1 MKFEF
6 NKIAEIIQQVCKDH
20 GVKIPTPSE
29 LHLEAIFGEDVANN
43 RPYHLV
49 CDEVNSELH
58 TAGVTTLVY
67 ADGTEAPFE
76 FRATAIPQE
85 APQACN
91 SCTRVQIDTQAEK
104 FAEVYKM
111 YTGETFVKGV
121 SKIAPHYAG
130 FFMKKGVT
138 RAYFNTYL

>member
-6 NKIAEIIQQVCKDH
+6 NKIAEIIQQVCKDR

-29 LHLEAIFGEDVANN
+29 LHLEAIFGEDAAPNN

-49 CDEVNSELH
+49 CDEVNAELH
-58 TAGVTTLVY
+58 AAGVTTLVY

-76 FRATAIPQE
+76 FRATTAPQE
-85 APQACN
+85 VATPV
-91 SCTRVQIDTQAEK
+91 SVVVQIDTQAEK

-111 YTGETFVKGV
+111 YTGETFIKGV

-130 FFMKKGVT
+130 FFMKKGIT
-138 RAYFNTYL
+138 REYFNKYL

>member
-6 NKIAEIIQQVCKDH
+6 NKIAEIIQQVCKDR
-20 GVKIPTPSE
+20 GVKIPTPSA

-43 RPYHLV
+43 RTYHLV

-58 TAGVTTLVY
+58 ASGVTTLVY

-76 FRATAIPQE
+76 FRATAVPQE
-85 APQACN
+85 VATPAP
-91 SCTRVQIDTQAEK
+91 VEQIDTQAEK

-111 YTGETFVKGV
+111 YTGEVFVKGV
-121 SKIAPHYAG
+121 SKVAPHYAG

>member
-6 NKIAEIIQQVCKDH
+6 NTIAEIIQQVCADR

-49 CDEVNSELH
+49 CDEVNAELH
-58 TAGVTTLVY
+58 AAGVTTLVY

-76 FRATAIPQE
+76 LRAATAIPQE
-85 APQACN
+85 VATPAPV
-91 SCTRVQIDTQAEK
+91 VQVDTQAEK

>member
-6 NKIAEIIQQVCKDH
+6 NTIAEIIQQVCKDR

-49 CDEVNSELH
+49 CDEVNGELH
-58 TAGVTTLVY
+58 AAGVTTLVY

-85 APQACN
+85 VVTPAPV
-91 SCTRVQIDTQAEK
+91 VQVDTQAEK

-111 YTGETFVKGV
+111 YTGETFVRGV

>member
-6 NKIAEIIQQVCKDH
+6 NTIAEIIQQVCKDR

-29 LHLEAIFGEDVANN
+29 LHLEAIFGEGVSDN
-43 RPYHLV
+43 RPYHMV

-58 TAGVTTLVY
+58 ASGVTTLVY

-76 FRATAIPQE
+76 FRATAVPQE
-85 APQACN
+85 IATPAPV
-91 SCTRVQIDTQAEK
+91 VQIDTQAEK
-104 FAEVYKM
+104 FAEVYKA
-111 YTGETFVKGV
+111 YTGEVFVRGV

>member
-6 NKIAEIIQQVCKDH
+6 NTIAEIIQQVCADR

-49 CDEVNSELH
+49 CDEVNAELH
-58 TAGVTTLVY
+58 AAGVTTLVY

-76 FRATAIPQE
+76 LRAATAIPQE
-85 APQACN
+85 VATP
-91 SCTRVQIDTQAEK
+91 TPVVQVDTQAEK

>member
-6 NKIAEIIQQVCKDH
+6 NTIAEIIQQVCEER
-20 GVKIPTPSE
+20 GVKIPTPAS
-29 LHLEAIFGEDVANN
+29 LHLEAIFGEDVADN
-43 RPYHLV
+43 RPYDMA

-58 TAGVTTLVY
+58 ASGVTTLVY

-76 FRATAIPQE
+76 FRATAVPQE
-85 APQACN
+85 VATPAPV
-91 SCTRVQIDTQAEK
+91 VQIDTQAEK

-111 YTGETFVKGV
+111 YTGEVFVKGV
-121 SKIAPHYAG
+121 SKVAPHYAG